1 MGGGKKIVSTKIKRS
16 ITYETEMI
24 VEMMVDE

>member
-1 MGGGKKIVSTKIKRS
+1 MGGEKKIVPTKIKRS